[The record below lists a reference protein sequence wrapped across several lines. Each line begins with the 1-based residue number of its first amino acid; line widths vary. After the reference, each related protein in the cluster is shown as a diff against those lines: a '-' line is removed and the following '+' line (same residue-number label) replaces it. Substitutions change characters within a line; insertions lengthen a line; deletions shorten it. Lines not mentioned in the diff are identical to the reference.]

1 MSPLRLVRPGTFK
14 SAEELCGEA
23 QKAYLRSRKLSSS
36 DYNGAIE
43 AAQHCIELAVKAL
56 YQIVGLEY
64 PTKHDPGIQLENV
77 IKRLNGLPDYQKV
90 SIARAKWISKM
101 WEWAHSTSIYGTLN
115 IPASKIFR
123 KRDVENAV
131 EYASEMH
138 SCCYVIISL
147 VRSGQI
153 TIVT

>member
-1 MSPLRLVRPGTFK
+1 MSPLRFVGSFK
-14 SAEELCGEA
+14 RAEDLCGEA
-23 QKAYLRSRKLSSS
+23 QKAYFRSRKLSSS

-56 YQIVGLEY
+56 YQLVGLEY

-77 IKRLNGLPDYQKV
+77 IKRLNGLQNYQKV

-115 IPASKIFR
+115 VPASKLFR
-123 KRDVENAV
+123 KKDVETAI

-138 SCCYVIISL
+138 SCCQVTISL
-147 VRSGQI
+147 VKTGQI
-153 TIVT
+153 KIV